1 MKMSRKKI
9 AILVVGL
16 LVVAGVVIQA
26 VWRPFAHRK
35 AAGTGEVAL
44 DIHHPDAV
52 IDSEALSRLPRDI
65 LRVPL
70 LHDVLTQHFVD
81 YYESNDT
88 RLSAEGA
95 LRRLA
100 FEHQLDW
107 RDELIR
113 RVFDEPAH
121 VLLWR
126 SPDGRLGYWV
136 MSMRRNGLAKL
147 LQGYANVATSD
158 AQLSR
163 VASLS
168 GDIPVYA
175 LKLAIGRTI
184 LFATKGD
191 RLIVMS
197 APGVLLDAKGG
208 LLSERADAVSDMLS
222 SGRDDA
228 ARAYQL
234 DSPGDAPK
242 GHRLVVS
249 ANYLSFGYQAFFSGI
264 DALRFDFSS
273 NDNPPGGLPAGRA
286 AANWQTS
293 ALIEPGKLPQAWN
306 SADVWRALPANPAAC
321 TSLPADWKA
330 ASGLLSKVADVGA
343 QGAAAI
349 GEQLAGPA
357 AVCWYAKSTLVAPVF
372 VARVKSQDAASIAAL
387 KTALGKTFGEVIG
400 AYEAKAAKSAD
411 AASGYRRLPVTQ
423 RDQDGVTVWQRPVSA
438 RSGTALSSKASFAT
452 QLSAERYFPVTLALA
467 RGYLIFS
474 PDSRLVDDTLAVL
487 DKRYP
492 ALADTLAPQ
501 RLPRTIL
508 TLTPSSAAA
517 LIEREAGAAL
527 PADQEAVFRNASRTH
542 LVPKLHALAHY
553 PPVSLT
559 LPQKLPG
566 STGWVPVEWWFDRA
580 KAGANDGANAGEAA
594 GAAAGGAAG
603 VADTPADQPG
613 TEGD

>member
-9 AILVVGL
+9 AILAVGL

-26 VWRPFAHRK
+26 VWRPFGHRK
-35 AAGTGEVAL
+35 ANETGEIVL

-70 LHDVLTQHFVD
+70 LHDVLTQDFVD
-81 YYESNDT
+81 YYESSDT

-126 SPDGRLGYWV
+126 SPDGRLGYWM
-136 MSMRRNGLAKL
+136 MSIHRNGLARL
-147 LQGYANVATSD
+147 LQGFGNVAASD
-158 AQLSR
+158 AQLSQ
-163 VASLS
+163 VAKLS
-168 GDIPVYA
+168 GDVPVYA
-175 LKLAIGRTI
+175 LKLAVGRTL
-184 LFATKGD
+184 LFAAKDD
-191 RLIVMS
+191 RLVVIS

-208 LLSERADAVSDMLS
+208 VLGERGEAVSEMLA

-234 DSPGDAPK
+234 EAPGEAPK
-242 GHRLVVS
+242 GHRVVVS

-264 DALRFDFSS
+264 DALRFEFAP
-273 NDNPPGGLPAGRA
+273 NGNA

-293 ALIEPGKLPQAWN
+293 ALIEPGKLPQQWN
-306 SADVWRALPANPAAC
+306 SADLWRALPANPAAC
-321 TSLPADWKA
+321 TSLPADWKE
-330 ASGLLSKVADVGA
+330 ASALLGKVANGGA
-343 QGAAAI
+343 DNAAAI
-349 GEQLAGPA
+349 GDQLAGPA
-357 AVCWYAKSTLVAPVF
+357 AVCWYARSTLLAPVF
-372 VARVKSQDAASIAAL
+372 VARVKTQDAAGLATF
-387 KTALGKTFGEVIG
+387 KTALGKTFGDVIG
-400 AYEAKAAKSAD
+400 AYEAKAAKANGDD
-411 AASGYRRLPVTQ
+411 AGYRRLPVTT
-423 RDQDGVTVWQRPVSA
+423 RDQGADVTVWQRPVSA
-438 RSGTALSSKASFAT
+438 NSGTALTSQASFAS

-467 RGYLIFS
+467 HGYLIFS
-474 PDSRLVDDTLAVL
+474 PDGRLVDDTLAVL

-559 LPQKLPG
+559 LPQSLPG

-580 KAGANDGANAGEAA
+580 KGDAGTNA
-594 GAAAGGAAG
+594 GAADA
-603 VADTPADQPG
+603 PADQPG
-613 TEGD
+613 TGGD

>member
-35 AAGTGEVAL
+35 AAGNGEIVL

-65 LRVPL
+65 LSVPL
-70 LHDVLTQHFVD
+70 LHDVLTQDFVD
-81 YYESNDT
+81 YYESSNT

-126 SPDGRLGYWV
+126 SPDGRLGYWL
-136 MSMRRNGLAKL
+136 MSMHRNGFAKL
-147 LQGYANVATSD
+147 LQGVGNIATSD
-158 AQLSR
+158 AQLSQ
-163 VASLS
+163 VAKLS
-168 GDIPVYA
+168 GDVPVYA
-175 LKLAIGRTI
+175 LKLAVGRTL
-184 LFATKGD
+184 LFASKDD
-191 RLIVMS
+191 RLVVLS
-197 APGVLLDAKGG
+197 APGVLLDEKGA
-208 LLSERADAVSDMLS
+208 LLGERADAVSEMLS

-228 ARAYQL
+228 TRAYRL
-234 DSPGDAPK
+234 DAPGDAPK

-273 NDNPPGGLPAGRA
+273 TAAGRA

-293 ALIEPGKLPQAWN
+293 ALIDPGKLPQQWN
-306 SADVWRALPANPAAC
+306 SADLWRALPANPAAC
-321 TSLPADWKA
+321 TSLPADWKE
-330 ASGLLSKVADVGA
+330 ASGLLGKVAGGGA
-343 QGAAAI
+343 DHATAI
-349 GEQLAGPA
+349 GDQLAGPA

-372 VARVKSQDAASIAAL
+372 VARVKTQDAAGIAAL
-387 KTALGKTFGEVIG
+387 KTALGKTFGDVIG
-400 AYEAKAAKSAD
+400 AYEAKAAKAD
-411 AASGYRRLPVTQ
+411 GADASGYRRLPVTT
-423 RDQDGVTVWQRPVSA
+423 RDQGADVTVWQRPVSA
-438 RSGTALSSKASFAT
+438 RSGTALTSNASFAS

-467 RGYLIFS
+467 HGYLIFS
-474 PDSRLVDDTLAVL
+474 PDGRLVDDTLAVL
-487 DKRYP
+487 GKRYP

-542 LVPKLHALAHY
+542 LVPKLRALAHY

-559 LPQKLPG
+559 LPQNLPG

-580 KAGANDGANAGEAA
+580 KGGAGATDSAA
-594 GAAAGGAAG
+594 E
-603 VADTPADQPG
+603 TPADQPG

>member
-16 LVVAGVVIQA
+16 LVVAGVIIQA

-35 AAGTGEVAL
+35 AANTGEIVL

-70 LHDVLTQHFVD
+70 LHDVLTQDFVD
-81 YYESNDT
+81 YYESDNT

-147 LQGYANVATSD
+147 LQGFGNVAASD
-158 AQLSR
+158 AQLSQ
-163 VASLS
+163 VAKLS
-168 GDIPVYA
+168 GDVPVYA
-175 LKLAIGRTI
+175 LKLAVGRTL
-184 LFATKGD
+184 LFATKDD
-191 RLIVMS
+191 RLVVLS

-208 LLSERADAVSDMLS
+208 LLSERADAIAGMLS

-228 ARAYQL
+228 THAYQL
-234 DSPGDAPK
+234 DAPGDAPK
-242 GHRLVVS
+242 GHRLVIS

-264 DALRFDFSS
+264 DALRFDFSPS
-273 NDNPPGGLPAGRA
+273 ANGV
-286 AANWQTS
+286 ANWQTS
-293 ALIEPGKLPQAWN
+293 ALIQPGKLPQQWN
-306 SADVWRALPANPAAC
+306 SADLWRALPANPAAC
-321 TSLPADWKA
+321 TSLPADWQEV
-330 ASGLLSKVADVGA
+330 SGLLGKAADAGA
-343 QGAAAI
+343 DSATAI
-349 GEQLAGPA
+349 GDQLAGPA

-372 VARVKSQDAASIAAL
+372 VARVKAQDAASSAAL
-387 KTALGKTFGEVIG
+387 KTALGKTFGSVIG
-400 AYEAKAAKSAD
+400 AYEAKAARTGDAD
-411 AASGYRRLPVTQ
+411 ASYLRLPVTTQQ
-423 RDQDGVTVWQRPVSA
+423 RGADVTVWQRPVSA
-438 RSGTALSSKASFAT
+438 RAGTALSSKASFAS

-467 RGYLIFS
+467 HGYLIFS
-474 PDSRLVDDTLAVL
+474 PDARLVDDTLAVL

-508 TLTPSSAAA
+508 TLTPASAAA

-527 PADQEAVFRNASRTH
+527 PADQESVFRNASRTH

-553 PPVSLT
+553 PAVSLT
-559 LPQKLPG
+559 LPQNLPG
-566 STGWVPVEWWFDRA
+566 STGWVPVEWWFDRTR
-580 KAGANDGANAGEAA
+580 AGAGSDT
-594 GAAAGGAAG
+594 GGAEP
-603 VADTPADQPG
+603 PADQPG

>member
-1 MKMSRKKI
+1 MSRKKI

-16 LVVAGVVIQA
+16 LVVAGVIIQA

-35 AAGTGEVAL
+35 AAETGEVVL

-52 IDSEALSRLPRDI
+52 IDSEALSRLPHDI
-65 LRVPL
+65 LSVPL
-70 LHDVLTQHFVD
+70 LHDVLTQDFVD
-81 YYESNDT
+81 YYESNNT

-147 LQGYANVATSD
+147 LQGFGNVAASD
-158 AQLSR
+158 AQLSQ
-163 VASLS
+163 VARLS
-168 GDIPVYA
+168 GDVPVYA
-175 LKLAIGRTI
+175 LKLAVGRTI
-184 LFATKGD
+184 LFATKDD
-191 RLIVMS
+191 RLVVLS

-208 LLSERADAVSDMLS
+208 LLSERADAVSDMLA

-234 DSPGDAPK
+234 DAPGDAPK

-264 DALRFDFSS
+264 DALRFDFSP
-273 NDNPPGGLPAGRA
+273 NGNPAGGLPSGRA
-286 AANWQTS
+286 LANWQTA
-293 ALIEPGKLPQAWN
+293 ALIEPGKLPQQWN
-306 SADVWRALPANPAAC
+306 SADLWRALPANPAAC
-321 TSLPADWKA
+321 TSLPADWKE
-330 ASGLLSKVADVGA
+330 ASGLLAKVVDAGA

-349 GEQLAGPA
+349 GDQLAGPA
-357 AVCWYAKSTLVAPVF
+357 AICWYAKSTLVAPVF
-372 VARVKSQDAASIAAL
+372 VARVKTQDAASIAAL
-387 KTALGKTFGEVIG
+387 KTALGKTFGDVIG
-400 AYEAKAAKSAD
+400 AYEAKAAKSGDAD
-411 AASGYRRLPVTQ
+411 KDYRRLPVTTHEQ
-423 RDQDGVTVWQRPVSA
+423 GADVTVWQRPVSA
-438 RSGTALSSKASFAT
+438 RAGTALSSKAAFAS

-467 RGYLIFS
+467 HGYLIFS
-474 PDSRLVDDTLAVL
+474 PDARLVDDTLAVL
-487 DKRYP
+487 GKRYP

-527 PADQEAVFRNASRTH
+527 PADQESVFRNASRTH

-559 LPQKLPG
+559 LPQELPG

-580 KAGANDGANAGEAA
+580 KAGAGAD
-594 GAAAGGAAG
+594 AGGAAG
-603 VADTPADQPG
+603 VAAGGAETPADQPG

>member
-9 AILVVGL
+9 AMLVVGL

-35 AAGTGEVAL
+35 AAGTSEVAL

-52 IDSEALSRLPRDI
+52 IDTEALSRLPRDI

-70 LHDVLTQHFVD
+70 LHDVLTQDFVD

-113 RVFDEPAH
+113 RVFNEPAH

-147 LQGYANVATSD
+147 LQGYGNVAASD
-158 AQLSR
+158 AQLSQ
-163 VASLS
+163 VAKLS

-175 LKLAIGRTI
+175 LKLAVGRTI
-184 LFATKGD
+184 LFATRDD
-191 RLIVMS
+191 RLVVMS
-197 APGVLLDAKGG
+197 APGVLLDEKGNV
-208 LLSERADAVSDMLS
+208 LSERGDAVSGMLS

-234 DSPGDAPK
+234 DAPGDAPK

-264 DALRFDFSS
+264 DALRFDFSP
-273 NDNPPGGLPAGRA
+273 NGNA

-306 SADVWRALPANPAAC
+306 SAELWRALPANPAAC

-330 ASGLLSKVADVGA
+330 AAGLLGKVADVGA
-343 QGAAAI
+343 DGAAAI
-349 GEQLAGPA
+349 GDQLAGPA
-357 AVCWYAKSTLVAPVF
+357 AVCWYAKSALVAPVF
-372 VARVKSQDAASIAAL
+372 VARVKTQDAASMAAL

-400 AYEAKAAKSAD
+400 AYEAKAAQSAD
-411 AASGYRRLPVTQ
+411 TDTTYRRLPVTL
-423 RDQDGVTVWQRPVSA
+423 RDQGGVTVWQRPVSA
-438 RSGTALSSKASFAT
+438 RSGTALSSKASFAA

-467 RGYLIFS
+467 QGYLIFS

-487 DKRYP
+487 GKRYP

-508 TLTPSSAAA
+508 TLTPSAAAA

-553 PPVSLT
+553 PPVSLS
-559 LPQKLPG
+559 LPQDLPG
-566 STGWVPVEWWFDRA
+566 SRGWVPVEWWFDHA
-580 KAGANDGANAGEAA
+580 KADAGG
-594 GAAAGGAAG
+594 GAAASGAAG
-603 VADTPADQPG
+603 VAAGVAASVTDKLADQPG

>member
-1 MKMSRKKI
+1 MKMSRKNI

-16 LVVAGVVIQA
+16 LIVTGVVIQA

-35 AAGTGEVAL
+35 ATGTEAL
-44 DIHHPDAV
+44 AFDIHRPDAV

-70 LHDVLTQHFVD
+70 LHDVLTQDFVD
-81 YYESNDT
+81 YYESDNT

-107 RDELIR
+107 REELIR

-136 MSMRRNGLAKL
+136 MSMHRNGLAKL
-147 LQGYANVATSD
+147 LQGIGNVAASD
-158 AQLSR
+158 SQLSQ
-163 VASLS
+163 VAKLS
-168 GDIPVYA
+168 GGVPVYA
-175 LKLAIGRTI
+175 LKLAVGRTL
-184 LFATKGD
+184 LFATKDD
-191 RLIVMS
+191 RLVVLS
-197 APGVLLDAKGG
+197 APGVLLDEKGG
-208 LLSERADAVSDMLS
+208 LLSDRADAVSAMLS
-222 SGRDDA
+222 SGHDDSA
-228 ARAYQL
+228 SAYQL
-234 DSPGDAPK
+234 DAAGDTPK

-264 DALRFDFSS
+264 NALRFDFSS
-273 NDNPPGGLPAGRA
+273 NGNA

-293 ALIEPGKLPQAWN
+293 ALIDPDKLPQQWN
-306 SADVWRALPANPAAC
+306 SADLWRALPANPAAC
-321 TSLPADWKA
+321 TSLPADWKE
-330 ASGLLSKVADVGA
+330 ASGLLGKVTADAGGA
-343 QGAAAI
+343 TAI
-349 GEQLAGPA
+349 GDQLTGPA

-372 VARVKSQDAASIAAL
+372 VARVKTQDAASVAAL
-387 KTALGKTFGEVIG
+387 KSALGKTFGDVIG
-400 AYEAKAAKSAD
+400 AYEAKAANAANAD
-411 AASGYRRLPVTQ
+411 SGYRRLPVTTKEQ
-423 RDQDGVTVWQRPVSA
+423 GADVTVWQRPVSA
-438 RSGTALSSKASFAT
+438 RSGTALASKASFAS

-467 RGYLIFS
+467 HGYLIFS

-508 TLTPSSAAA
+508 TLTPSSAAT
-517 LIEREAGAAL
+517 LVEREAASAL
-527 PADQEAVFRNASRTH
+527 PVDQEAVFRNASRTH

-559 LPQKLPG
+559 LPQHLPG
-566 STGWVPVEWWFDRA
+566 SAGWVPVEWWFDRTKGEA
-580 KAGANDGANAGEAA
+580 GSADAGAGALDA
-594 GAAAGGAAG
+594 
-603 VADTPADQPG
+603 PADQPG

>member
-1 MKMSRKKI
+1 MKMSRKKM
-9 AILVVGL
+9 AILIVGL
-16 LVVAGVVIQA
+16 LIVAGVIIQA

-35 AAGTGEVAL
+35 ATQSAAVAL
-44 DIHHPDAV
+44 DIQHPDAV

-65 LRVPL
+65 VRVPL
-70 LHDVLTQHFVD
+70 LHDVLTQDFVD
-81 YYESNDT
+81 YYESDPT

-126 SPDGRLGYWV
+126 SPDGRLGYWL
-136 MSMRRNGLAKL
+136 MSIHRNGLAKL
-147 LQGYANVATSD
+147 LQSLGNVAASD
-158 AQLSR
+158 AQLSQ
-163 VASLS
+163 VAKLS
-168 GDIPVYA
+168 GDVPVYA
-175 LKLAIGRTI
+175 LKLAVGHTL
-184 LFATKGD
+184 LFAAKDD
-191 RLIVMS
+191 RLVVLS
-197 APGVLLDAKGG
+197 APGMLLDDKGA
-208 LLSERADAVSDMLS
+208 LLGERADAVSDMLA

-228 ARAYQL
+228 ARAYRL
-234 DSPGDAPK
+234 DAAGDAPK

-264 DALRFDFSS
+264 DALRFDFAPDAST
-273 NDNPPGGLPAGRA
+273 NGNA
-286 AANWQTS
+286 AATWKTW
-293 ALIEPGKLPQAWN
+293 ALIDPDKLPQQWN
-306 SADVWRALPANPAAC
+306 SADLWRALPANPAAC
-321 TSLPADWKA
+321 ASLPADWRD
-330 ASGLLSKVADVGA
+330 ASGLLAKVIDNGE

-349 GEQLAGPA
+349 GDQLAGPA
-357 AVCWYAKSTLVAPVF
+357 AVCWYAKSTLLAPVF
-372 VARVKSQDAASIAAL
+372 VARVKTQDAAGSAAL
-387 KTALGKTFGEVIG
+387 KAALGKTFGDAIG
-400 AYEAKAAKSAD
+400 AYEAKAAPADGAKS
-411 AASGYRRLPVTQ
+411 SYLRLPVTMHQ
-423 RDQDGVTVWQRPVSA
+423 QGADVIVWQRPVSA
-438 RSGTALSSKASFAT
+438 LSGTALASKASFAA
-452 QLSAERYFPVTLALA
+452 QLSAEHYFPVTLALA
-467 RGYLIFS
+467 HGYLIFS

-527 PADQEAVFRNASRTH
+527 PPDQEAVFRNAARTH

-559 LPQKLPG
+559 LPQDLPG
-566 STGWVPVEWWFDRA
+566 STKWVPVDWWFDHA
-580 KAGANDGANAGEAA
+580 QG
-594 GAAAGGAAG
+594 GAAAAQDSETGTLGAP
-603 VADTPADQPG
+603 VDQPG
-613 TEGD
+613 TEAD

>member
-1 MKMSRKKI
+1 MKLSRKKI

-35 AAGTGEVAL
+35 AAPSGAIVL
-44 DIHHPDAV
+44 DIHRPDAV

-70 LHDVLTQHFVD
+70 LHDVLTQDFVD
-81 YYESNDT
+81 YYESDTT

-107 RDELIR
+107 RDELMR

-126 SPDGRLGYWV
+126 SPDGRLGNWV
-136 MSMRRNGLAKL
+136 MSLHRNGLAKL
-147 LQGYANVATSD
+147 LQGFGNVAASD
-158 AQLSR
+158 AQLSQ
-163 VASLS
+163 VAKLS
-168 GDIPVYA
+168 GDVPVYA
-175 LKLAIGRTI
+175 LKLAVGRTL
-184 LFATKGD
+184 LFAAKDD
-191 RLIVMS
+191 RLVVVS
-197 APGVLLDAKGG
+197 APGLLLDEKGD
-208 LLSERADAVSDMLS
+208 LLSERADAVTDMLS

-228 ARAYQL
+228 ARAYRL
-234 DSPGDAPK
+234 DAPGDAPK

-264 DALRFDFSS
+264 NALRFDFAP
-273 NDNPPGGLPAGRA
+273 NGNA
-286 AANWQTS
+286 AATWQTS
-293 ALIEPGKLPQAWN
+293 ALIEPGKLPQQWN
-306 SADVWRALPANPAAC
+306 SAELWRALPANPAAC
-321 TSLPADWKA
+321 ASLPADWKE
-330 ASGLLSKVADVGA
+330 ASGLLGKVADGGA
-343 QGAAAI
+343 QSAAAI
-349 GEQLAGPA
+349 GDQLAGPA
-357 AVCWYAKSTLVAPVF
+357 AVCWYAKSALVAPVF
-372 VARVKSQDAASIAAL
+372 IARVRTQDAARVAAL
-387 KTALGKTFGEVIG
+387 KSEIGKTFGDVIG
-400 AYEAKAAKSAD
+400 AYEAKAAKAD
-411 AASGYRRLPVTQ
+411 GADSGYRRLPVTTREQ
-423 RDQDGVTVWQRPVSA
+423 GADVTVWQRPVSA
-438 RSGTALSSKASFAT
+438 RSGTALTSKASFAA

-467 RGYLIFS
+467 HGYLIFS
-474 PDSRLVDDTLAVL
+474 PDGRLVDDTLAVL

-492 ALADTLAPQ
+492 ALADTLAPR

-508 TLTPSSAAA
+508 TLTPSSAAE

-559 LPQKLPG
+559 LPQNLPE
-566 STGWVPVEWWFDRA
+566 SAGWVPVEWWFDRT
-580 KAGANDGANAGEAA
+580 KGDAGTDN
-594 GAAAGGAAG
+594 G
-603 VADTPADQPG
+603 VAQAPVDQPG

>member
-26 VWRPFAHRK
+26 VWRPFGHRK
-35 AAGTGEVAL
+35 AHGPENTEVVL

-70 LHDVLTQHFVD
+70 LHDVLTQDFVD
-81 YYESNDT
+81 YYESNNT

-126 SPDGRLGYWV
+126 SPDGRLGYWA
-136 MSMRRNGLAKL
+136 MSMHRNGLAKL
-147 LQGYANVATSD
+147 LQGYANVAASD
-158 AQLSR
+158 SQLSQ
-163 VASLS
+163 VAKLS
-168 GDIPVYA
+168 GDVPVYA
-175 LKLAIGRTI
+175 LKLAVGRTL
-184 LFATKGD
+184 LFATKDD
-191 RLIVMS
+191 RLVVLS
-197 APGVLLDAKGG
+197 APGVLLDQKGG
-208 LLSERADAVSDMLS
+208 VLSERGDAVFEMLS

-228 ARAYQL
+228 ARAYKL
-234 DSPGDAPK
+234 DAPGDAPK

-273 NDNPPGGLPAGRA
+273 NGNAPAT
-286 AANWQTS
+286 WQTA
-293 ALIEPGKLPQAWN
+293 ALIDPDKLPQQWN
-306 SADVWRALPANPAAC
+306 SADLWHALPANPAAC
-321 TSLPADWKA
+321 TSLPADWKE
-330 ASGLLSKVADVGA
+330 ASGLLGKVADGGA
-343 QGAAAI
+343 DAASAI
-349 GEQLAGPA
+349 TDQLAGPA

-372 VARVKSQDAASIAAL
+372 VARVKTQDAAATAAL
-387 KTALGKTFGEVIG
+387 KTALGKTFGDAIG
-400 AYEAKAAKSAD
+400 AYEAKAAKTD
-411 AASGYRRLPVTQ
+411 GNTGYLRLPVTT
-423 RDQDGVTVWQRPVSA
+423 RDAGAGVTVWQRPVSA
-438 RSGTALSSKASFAT
+438 TSGTALTSKASFAS

-467 RGYLIFS
+467 HGYLIFS

-542 LVPKLHALAHY
+542 LVPKLRALAHY
-553 PPVSLT
+553 PPVSLS
-559 LPQKLPG
+559 LPQSLPG
-566 STGWVPVEWWFDRA
+566 STGWVPVDWWFDRA
-580 KAGANDGANAGEAA
+580 KAGNADADA
-594 GAAAGGAAG
+594 GTNPSGTTDA
-603 VADTPADQPG
+603 PADQPG

>member
-16 LVVAGVVIQA
+16 LIVAGVIIQA
-26 VWRPFAHRK
+26 VWRPFGHRK
-35 AAGTGEVAL
+35 ATGAENSEVVL

-52 IDSEALSRLPRDI
+52 IDSEALSRLPRDM

-70 LHDVLTQHFVD
+70 LHDVLTQDFVD
-81 YYESNDT
+81 YYESNNT

-126 SPDGRLGYWV
+126 SPDGRLGYWM
-136 MSMRRNGLAKL
+136 MSMHRNGLAKL
-147 LQGYANVATSD
+147 LQGYANVAASD
-158 AQLSR
+158 AQLSQ
-163 VASLS
+163 VAKLS
-168 GDIPVYA
+168 GDVPVYA
-175 LKLAIGRTI
+175 LKLAVGRTL
-184 LFATKGD
+184 LFATKDD
-191 RLIVMS
+191 RLVVMS
-197 APGVLLDAKGG
+197 APGVLLDQKGG
-208 LLSERADAVSDMLS
+208 VLGERGDAVSEMLS

-228 ARAYQL
+228 ASAYRL
-234 DSPGDAPK
+234 DAPGDAPK

-264 DALRFDFSS
+264 DALRFDFSP
-273 NDNPPGGLPAGRA
+273 NGNA
-286 AANWQTS
+286 AASWQTS
-293 ALIEPGKLPQAWN
+293 ALIEPGKLPQQWN
-306 SADVWRALPANPAAC
+306 STDLWRALPANAAAC
-321 TSLPADWKA
+321 TSLPADWKE
-330 ASGLLSKVADVGA
+330 ASGLLGKVTDGGEDNAT
-343 QGAAAI
+343 AI
-349 GEQLAGPA
+349 GDQLAGPA

-372 VARVKSQDAASIAAL
+372 VARVKTQDAAGLAAL
-387 KTALGKTFGEVIG
+387 KTALGKTFGNVIG
-400 AYEAKAAKSAD
+400 AYEAKAAKAD
-411 AASGYRRLPVTQ
+411 GSDSGYQRLPVTT
-423 RDQDGVTVWQRPVSA
+423 RDQGADVTVWQRPVSA
-438 RSGTALSSKASFAT
+438 NAGTALTSKASFAA

-467 RGYLIFS
+467 HGYLIFS

-553 PPVSLT
+553 PPVSLS
-559 LPQKLPG
+559 LPQNLPG

-580 KAGANDGANAGEAA
+580 K
-594 GAAAGGAAG
+594 GAAS
-603 VADTPADQPG
+603 ADTGATDAPADQPG